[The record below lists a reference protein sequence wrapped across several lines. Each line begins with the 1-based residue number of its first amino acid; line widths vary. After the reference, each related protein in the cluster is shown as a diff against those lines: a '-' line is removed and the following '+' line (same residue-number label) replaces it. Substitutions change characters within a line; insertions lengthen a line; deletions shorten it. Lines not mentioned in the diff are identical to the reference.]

1 MRYTEALEE
10 DDEAPFSDKKK
21 SKIKLPFST
30 KKIMKSVGLKD
41 KDKPSTAS
49 TATSSSTADQPSA
62 VSRSVSEPGVA
73 RVHHE
78 PSAEVAAKMQESDEW
93 KAFQA
98 MQERISQVVSRTSEK
113 VTQMEHGFET
123 ELSRLDSAS
132 CPPWTELSRLTAAS
146 ASSPWTVVSDGG
158 ASPPGGSAAGND
170 DQKNSSSS
178 AAAAASQWIGFDD
191 AFHATQPVTTADDI
205 TQADDSEQQQQ
216 QQQVDSNQQ
225 VDEQVS
231 NHVSDE
237 SSPAPRDRDV
247 ITTDTQQPAA
257 EAGGDVAMATND
269 AEVVDEETID
279 AESQQERQTMTPTQT
294 DDTAASAVAAGERAG
309 KDDVTADPFDV
320 SNVVSAMTS
329 GKPIFEALPSDAHKP
344 PASAAASGGRQEM
357 TAQERRERDR
367 QITAALI
374 GADDNEAVGARTRP
388 RPRPQ
393 AGSMKSANPFK
404 ITLAASSIEP
414 ADNDAYDDVDDE
426 NAQRPAATTTF
437 SAGNPFARTGDWDE
451 AETADAQ
458 GGGGGGVWDHRPLDN
473 DNGL

>member
-1 MRYTEALEE
+1 
-10 DDEAPFSDKKK
+10 
-21 SKIKLPFST
+21 
-30 KKIMKSVGLKD
+30 V
-41 KDKPSTAS
+41 
-49 TATSSSTADQPSA
+49 
-62 VSRSVSEPGVA
+62 VA
-73 RVHHE
+73 RVRHHHHE

-123 ELSRLDSAS
+123 ELSRL
-132 CPPWTELSRLTAAS
+132 TAAS

-178 AAAAASQWIGFDD
+178 SSAAAASQWIGFDD
-191 AFHATQPVTTADDI
+191 AFHATQPLTTADDI

-269 AEVVDEETID
+269 GEVVDEETID

-473 DNGL
+473 DHGL